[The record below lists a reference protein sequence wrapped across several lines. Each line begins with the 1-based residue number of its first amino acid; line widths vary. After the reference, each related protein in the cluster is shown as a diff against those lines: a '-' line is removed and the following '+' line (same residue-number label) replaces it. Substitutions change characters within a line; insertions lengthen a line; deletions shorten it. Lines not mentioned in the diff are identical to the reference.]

1 MTSQALSRHSK
12 RIKRSK
18 PYSKHLRKIT
28 KLKLAL
34 LLRSRRHRRMFAAKW
49 PLCNNSVAWPTL
61 KHLNSK
67 QWRDDLNHNL
77 QEMYA
82 GNCWGVPSFK
92 LTDDDGG
99 NPFYV
104 WGQDR
109 MWLIQEEI
117 AKRSS

>member
-1 MTSQALSRHSK
+1 MGKGFEYIEALLTASFQDEINIGDDTYLEGLVS
-12 RIKRSK
+12 S
-18 PYSKHLRKIT
+18 
-28 KLKLAL
+28 LKLDW
-34 LLRSRRHRRMFAAKW
+34 SEVK
-49 PLCNNSVAWPTL
+49 

-67 QWRDDLNHNL
+67 QWKKDLNHNL

-92 LTDDDGG
+92 LTDENGE

>member
-1 MTSQALSRHSK
+1 
-12 RIKRSK
+12 
-18 PYSKHLRKIT
+18 
-28 KLKLAL
+28 
-34 LLRSRRHRRMFAAKW
+34 
-49 PLCNNSVAWPTL
+49 
-61 KHLNSK
+61 
-67 QWRDDLNHNL
+67 
-77 QEMYA
+77 MYA

-92 LTDDDGG
+92 LTDDDDG

>member
-1 MTSQALSRHSK
+1 MGK
-12 RIKRSK
+12 GFEYIE
-18 PYSKHLRKIT
+18 
-28 KLKLAL
+28 AL
-34 LLRSRRHRRMFAAKW
+34 LIASFQDEINIGNDAYLEDLVSSLRLDWSEVK
-49 PLCNNSVAWPTL
+49 
-61 KHLNSK
+61 KHLNNK
-67 QWRDDLNHNL
+67 QWKKDLNHNL

-109 MWLIQEEI
+109 IWLIQEEI

>member
-1 MTSQALSRHSK
+1 MGKGFEYIEALLTASFQDEINIGDDTYLEGLVS
-12 RIKRSK
+12 S
-18 PYSKHLRKIT
+18 
-28 KLKLAL
+28 LKLDW
-34 LLRSRRHRRMFAAKW
+34 SEVK
-49 PLCNNSVAWPTL
+49 

-67 QWRDDLNHNL
+67 QWKKDLNHNL

-92 LTDDDGG
+92 LTDENGE

-117 AKRSS
+117 TKRSS

>member
-1 MTSQALSRHSK
+1 MGKGFEYIEALLVASFQNEINIGDDKYLEDLVS
-12 RIKRSK
+12 S
-18 PYSKHLRKIT
+18 
-28 KLKLAL
+28 LKLDW
-34 LLRSRRHRRMFAAKW
+34 SEVK
-49 PLCNNSVAWPTL
+49 

-67 QWRDDLNHNL
+67 QWKKDLNNNL

-92 LTDDDGG
+92 LTNDDGG

-117 AKRSS
+117 TKRSS

>member
-1 MTSQALSRHSK
+1 MGKGFEYIEALLTASFQDEINIGDDTYLEGLVS
-12 RIKRSK
+12 S
-18 PYSKHLRKIT
+18 
-28 KLKLAL
+28 LKLDW
-34 LLRSRRHRRMFAAKW
+34 SEVK
-49 PLCNNSVAWPTL
+49 

-67 QWRDDLNHNL
+67 QWKKNLNHNL

-109 MWLIQEEI
+109 MWLIKEEI
-117 AKRSS
+117 AKRCS

>member
-1 MTSQALSRHSK
+1 MIASFQDEINIGNDAYLEDLVSS
-12 RIKRSK
+12 
-18 PYSKHLRKIT
+18 LRLDWSDVK
-28 KLKLAL
+28 
-34 LLRSRRHRRMFAAKW
+34 
-49 PLCNNSVAWPTL
+49 
-61 KHLNSK
+61 KHLNNK
-67 QWRDDLNHNL
+67 QWKKDLNNNL

-92 LTDDDGG
+92 LTNDDGG

-117 AKRSS
+117 TKRSS